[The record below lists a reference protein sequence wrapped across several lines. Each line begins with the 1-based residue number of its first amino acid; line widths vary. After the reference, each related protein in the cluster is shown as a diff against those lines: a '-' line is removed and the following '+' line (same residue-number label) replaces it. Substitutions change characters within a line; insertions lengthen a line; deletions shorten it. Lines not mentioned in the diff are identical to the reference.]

1 MALSKIQAESMNLAD
16 TYAFSGTVSGAGKI
30 LQVVSAT
37 KTDTFSSSSTNFTN
51 ITGLTASI
59 TPASTSNKI
68 YISVT
73 TSGSVNGG
81 GNLFFA
87 IARGSTQIALGD
99 TASNR
104 TVCTSHWWVY
114 DGVYYQHLSTPV
126 TASHLD
132 SPSTTSAVTYNMQLK
147 AQSGVTGYVNRTAS
161 DTDSVTKPRNS
172 STITLM
178 EIAG

>member
-1 MALSKIQAESMNLAD
+1 MALTKVTGSGI
-16 TYAFSGTVSGAGKI
+16 GTVTNQFADGNMAAGSV

-37 KTDTFSSSSTNFTN
+37 KTDTFSSASTDFTN
-51 ITGLTASI
+51 ITGLAASI
-59 TPASTSNKI
+59 TPSSTSNKI
-68 YISVT
+68 FISVT

-81 GNLFFA
+81 GSIFFA

-99 TASNR
+99 AAGSR
-104 TVCTSHWWVY
+104 TVCGTHWWVY
-114 DGVYYQHLSTPV
+114 DGVYYQHLSTSV

-147 AQSGVTGYVNRTAS
+147 AQSGVTGYVNRGAIDS
-161 DTDSVTKPRNS
+161 DSVTKPRGS